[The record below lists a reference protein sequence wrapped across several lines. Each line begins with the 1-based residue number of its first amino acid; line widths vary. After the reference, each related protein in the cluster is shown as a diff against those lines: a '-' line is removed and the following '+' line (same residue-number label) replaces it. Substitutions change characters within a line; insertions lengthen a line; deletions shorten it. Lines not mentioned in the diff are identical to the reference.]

1 MDHAV
6 IPAPARFDVGGG
18 PGFAFRPG
26 TVVAY
31 ADTEIEPVV
40 GRFCAQIAR
49 RTGLRLAP
57 VHGNGPSAQP
67 SVTIMPAAAREPA
80 GPPASASLSPA
91 GLSPGHLPAPVG
103 LSPSGGAPADER
115 YSLVIEDGRV
125 VLRAAEPVGVARA
138 LATLIQLIAAAPRST
153 EEIRVPGARILDGPR
168 YTWRGL
174 SLDVAR
180 TFFTVEEIRRVI
192 DLLELYKL
200 NVLHLH
206 LTDDQ
211 AWRLAFGQPPA
222 GGPNARHHPAA
233 SPEPGATFYRD
244 EDLTELAGYAADR
257 FVTIV
262 PEVDTPGHASALL
275 GLRGG
280 PKGRR
285 NEVEYEFLPGHR
297 RRAVWLDPELPAT
310 FELMEQ
316 ILAGVAAIFPG
327 PYLHIG
333 ADEPRGMPDEDYV
346 SYVRRLRRL
355 VRILGKQPLG
365 WQESARAGLG
375 PDDVVQY
382 WLAGVDLPAS
392 VPPQVRAQVE
402 AEVALSRRD
411 AEAVTAASVPV
422 IASPLGHC
430 YLDVPYADP
439 PAEANADTDTDADA
453 AQADRHGRLGLRI
466 YAPKTLAESFR
477 WEPAETLG
485 PDRAAQVAGVEAA
498 IWAETISGFDDL
510 SFLLLPRLPGVAHRA
525 WSDPR
530 DGDWAGHRDRLAR
543 HGRLWAQDGL
553 TYFRAASVDWA

>member
-1 MDHAV
+1 MNHAA
-6 IPAPARFDVGGG
+6 IPAPARFEAGDGQ
-18 PGFAFRPG
+18 GFAFRPG
-26 TVVAY
+26 TTVAY
-31 ADTEIEPVV
+31 ADAAIAPLVE
-40 GRFCAQIAR
+40 RFCAQVTR
-49 RTGLRLAP
+49 RTGLRLTPAP
-57 VHGNGPSAQP
+57 GHRAPDEP
-67 SVTIMPAAAREPA
+67 SVTIELAAAHEP
-80 GPPASASLSPA
+80 GGLPASA
-91 GLSPGHLPAPVG
+91 GLSPDGGDPA
-103 LSPSGGAPADER
+103 AER
-115 YSLVIEDGRV
+115 YVLLIEDGRV
-125 VLRAAEPVGVARA
+125 VLRAAEPVGVARG
-138 LATLIQLIAAAPRST
+138 LTTLLQLVASGT
-153 EEIRVPGARILDGPR
+153 EEFRVPAARILDGPR
-168 YTWRGL
+168 YAWRGL

-180 TFFTVEEIRRVI
+180 SFFTVEEIRRVI

-211 AWRLAFGQPPA
+211 AWPLALG
-222 GGPNARHHPAA
+222 RPAA
-233 SPEPGATFYRD
+233 GPEPGAPFYRD
-244 EDLTELAGYAADR
+244 EDLRDLVGYAADR

-275 GLRGG
+275 GLRPDLKSG
-280 PKGRR
+280 R

-375 PDDVVQY
+375 PDDVVQL
-382 WLAGVDLPAS
+382 WLTGVDLPAS
-392 VPPQVRAQVE
+392 APPHVRAQVE
-402 AEVALSRRD
+402 AEVTLARRD
-411 AEAVTAASVPV
+411 AEAVAEASVPV

-439 PAEANADTDTDADA
+439 LADANADTDADADA
-453 AQADRHGRLGLRI
+453 ARADRHGRLGLRI

-530 DGDWAGHRDRLAR
+530 HGDWAGHRDRLAR

-553 TYFRAASVDWA
+553 TCFRAASVDWA